1 MHIYIYIIHI
11 YFRGQPSRPGMNLH
25 WCRGCLQM
33 QVSCPIVVGYI
44 ERNSIYIYICVNKH
58 IYINMDVSEDDANC
72 QNKFKTI
79 VQCFVLFV
87 FFFDGIF
94 WHSIYIYIWTYGI
107 IWYREDRTQQS
118 ASRHN
123 MFFLSPFFLE
133 LTYPSVYIH
142 LYMWKS
148 YGCYWCCC
156 CGCVVEVKETL
167 GTMYLC
173 VYLFIYQQIKW

>member
-44 ERNSIYIYICVNKH
+44 ERNSIYIYIYMCKYTH
-58 IYINMDVSEDDANC
+58 IYIYIWMCLKMMLTARTNSKPLSN
-72 QNKFKTI
+72 
-79 VQCFVLFV
+79 VLFC

-94 WHSIYIYIWTYGI
+94 WHSIYIYIYIWTYGI

-123 MFFLSPFFLE
+123 MFFFCHLFFWNWH
-133 LTYPSVYIH
+133 IH
-142 LYMWKS
+142 LYIS
-148 YGCYWCCC
+148 ICI
-156 CGCVVEVKETL
+156 CGNLMVVIDVVVVVAWLK
-167 GTMYLC
+167 
-173 VYLFIYQQIKW
+173 